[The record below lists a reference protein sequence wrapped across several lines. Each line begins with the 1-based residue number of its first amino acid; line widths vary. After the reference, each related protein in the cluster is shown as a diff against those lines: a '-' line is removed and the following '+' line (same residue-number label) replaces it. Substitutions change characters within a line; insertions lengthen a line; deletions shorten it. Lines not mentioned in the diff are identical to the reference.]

1 MDPNVCP
8 IMSRKPYKREF
19 LENLRGFE
27 MIKLDQLSLVRQLD
41 LVFKE
46 LEEEL
51 SGLSSG
57 TVFVQIRNNI
67 IGKFGIRHNPLTGRN
82 GVMAAVEEG
91 LSKCQQ
97 SSFRAMALE
106 SLKHKRHWTHGEISY
121 DFTVRQGLII
131 IDAVLESNYNMA
143 NLMIRYPRT
152 SPSET
157 ALES

>member
-1 MDPNVCP
+1 
-8 IMSRKPYKREF
+8 
-19 LENLRGFE
+19 

-46 LEEEL
+46 LENEL

-57 TVFVQIRNNI
+57 TVFVQIRNNT

-82 GVMAAVEEG
+82 GVMAPVVDG
-91 LSKCQQ
+91 LNKDQL

-131 IDAVLESNYNMA
+131 VDAVLESNYNMA
-143 NLMIRYPRT
+143 NLMIRYSRM
-152 SPSET
+152 SVSE
-157 ALES
+157 AASES